1 MSYETLVLD
10 QDSNFHLIS
19 LSILFTFFLDN
30 LWILSG
36 EFTFQSPPGDKGL
49 TSLIKSNKCYL
60 FVRTRDMSLV
70 K

>member
-30 LWILSG
+30 VCILLG
-36 EFTFQSPPGDKGL
+36 EFTCQSPPGDKGL
-49 TSLIKSNKCYL
+49 T
-60 FVRTRDMSLV
+60 
-70 K
+70 